1 MKQLFLKNGS
11 AYIENIPEPTISE
24 DQVLIKNFY
33 TAISAGTEMS
43 GLNSTSV
50 PLWKRAIQQPQNVS
64 KAIDMFVNQGLQ
76 TTMATIQGK
85 LAAGQPSGYSAV
97 GEVISVGKNI
107 TDIKVGEHIASGGAK
122 YANHAEYIAVPRNL
136 CVKVPQSLDLK
147 YASTV
152 TLGAIAMQGIRR
164 LNPTLGETI
173 VIIGMG
179 IIGQLSNIILQKN
192 GCKVIAV
199 DLDDSRLKLAQE
211 FGCSLVLSPENQYDD
226 DQAIRELT
234 KSLGVDGVLIT
245 AASKSDEIISSA
257 FKYTRK
263 KGRVVIVGDIGL
275 NLQRQDFYEKEIDV
289 LISSSYGP
297 GRYDNNYEEKGL
309 DYPASYVRW
318 TENRNME
325 SYLEVINDIDISSLV
340 TSIYSIDNADAA
352 FSAYNLEG
360 SKPMISLLEYPENLN
375 RETNIYL
382 PVETKNVRE
391 NTIATSLI
399 GCGDFAKGVH
409 IPNLQ
414 KLNDSFHL
422 SAVMSY
428 TNHNAW
434 NTARQFNIEQATTN
448 FDDILNNDLIDLV
461 FICTRHI
468 DHGKMVLDS
477 LKKNKHVFVEKPLCL
492 SKNELIKIKNFFSD
506 INPEL
511 SPLLLTGFNR
521 RFSPLVSR
529 IKKHLEQSASPL
541 SINYMMNAGYISQ
554 DHWIQSAEG
563 GGRNL
568 GEACHIYDL
577 FTYLTNSRVQSVK
590 SSPLNDRSSYFKAN
604 DNFITVIT
612 FEDGSVASLNYSSN
626 NSSMLPKEQMTIH
639 SAGTSLF
646 LDDYKSLKIFG
657 KKEYSQKLK
666 SQNKGHYEE
675 LLELANSI
683 KSGDFAIPLWQQFQA
698 TEIAIMVEEQ
708 IHG

>member
-43 GLNSTSV
+43 GLNSTSL

-97 GEVISVGKNI
+97 GEVVSVGKNI

-164 LNPTLGETI
+164 LNPTLGETF

-199 DLDDSRLKLAQE
+199 DLDDSRLKLAQD
-211 FGCSLVLSPENQYDD
+211 FGCSLVFSPENQYDD

-275 NLQRQDFYEKEIDV
+275 NLQRQDFYV
-289 LISSSYGP
+289 Q
-297 GRYDNNYEEKGL
+297 
-309 DYPASYVRW
+309 
-318 TENRNME
+318 
-325 SYLEVINDIDISSLV
+325 
-340 TSIYSIDNADAA
+340 
-352 FSAYNLEG
+352 
-360 SKPMISLLEYPENLN
+360 
-375 RETNIYL
+375 
-382 PVETKNVRE
+382 
-391 NTIATSLI
+391 
-399 GCGDFAKGVH
+399 FAVH
-409 IPNLQ
+409 IQ
-414 KLNDSFHL
+414 D
-422 SAVMSY
+422 
-428 TNHNAW
+428 
-434 NTARQFNIEQATTN
+434 
-448 FDDILNNDLIDLV
+448 
-461 FICTRHI
+461 
-468 DHGKMVLDS
+468 
-477 LKKNKHVFVEKPLCL
+477 
-492 SKNELIKIKNFFSD
+492 
-506 INPEL
+506 
-511 SPLLLTGFNR
+511 LLL
-521 RFSPLVSR
+521 
-529 IKKHLEQSASPL
+529 
-541 SINYMMNAGYISQ
+541 
-554 DHWIQSAEG
+554 
-563 GGRNL
+563 
-568 GEACHIYDL
+568 
-577 FTYLTNSRVQSVK
+577 
-590 SSPLNDRSSYFKAN
+590 
-604 DNFITVIT
+604 
-612 FEDGSVASLNYSSN
+612 
-626 NSSMLPKEQMTIH
+626 
-639 SAGTSLF
+639 
-646 LDDYKSLKIFG
+646 
-657 KKEYSQKLK
+657 
-666 SQNKGHYEE
+666 
-675 LLELANSI
+675 
-683 KSGDFAIPLWQQFQA
+683 
-698 TEIAIMVEEQ
+698 
-708 IHG
+708 